1 MSGKGKKNNPENLKI
16 QKPKKKIKSNK
27 MNNQIQSFQFS
38 IVINLMKIR
47 FYKNNLYK

>member
-1 MSGKGKKNNPENLKI
+1 MSGKGKNNPENLKT
-16 QKPKKKIKSNK
+16 QKEKIKSNK